1 LSYAEEC
8 CVTTPQL
15 ATTPRA
21 DTAQAG
27 GIRLRRILGRDY
39 ALGYALLIPLVIVLF
54 GLLAYPIT
62 TAISITL
69 QDKTVGMPGRF
80 IGLGNYYELLFE
92 DPVFWRVVRNGFL
105 FTFCSVAAKLVL
117 GMVMA
122 LVLNQPIF
130 ARGFFRGILLMPW
143 VAPTVVTTFSWRWML
158 DLVGAFNY
166 LLRSVGII
174 SAPIAWL
181 AQYNTAMFALILVNT
196 WRGFPFFG
204 VTLLAGM
211 QSIPAELY
219 EAAEIDGASAWQRF
233 WHVTLP
239 SLRTILL
246 VVAILSIIWT
256 FNDFAIVWLLTGGGP
271 GNATDVFAT
280 YTYKLGFRASRL
292 GYGQT
297 VSVILAPVLIFIIMI
312 LSPLMLRGENE

>member
-1 LSYAEEC
+1 MATEQLSSNSR
-8 CVTTPQL
+8 
-15 ATTPRA
+15 PRA
-21 DTAQAG
+21 AQAG

-39 ALGYALLIPLVIVLF
+39 ALGYTLIIPLVVVLF
-54 GLLAYPIT
+54 GLLAYPIV
-62 TAISITL
+62 TALGITL
-69 QDKTVGMPGRF
+69 QNKIVGMPGKF
-80 IGLGNYYELLFE
+80 IGLGNYRELLFD
-92 DPVFWRVVRNGFL
+92 DPIFWRVVRNGFL
-105 FTFCSVAAKLVL
+105 FTLGSVSLKVVL
-117 GMVMA
+117 GMIMA

-143 VAPTVVTTFSWRWML
+143 VAPTVVTALSWRWML
-158 DLVGAFNY
+158 DLTGVFNY
-166 LLRSVGII
+166 LLRSVGLIGT
-174 SAPIAWL
+174 PVAWL
-181 AQYNTAMFALILVNT
+181 AQYNTAMLALIMVNT

-219 EAAEIDGASAWQRF
+219 EAAEMDGASAWQRF
-233 WHVTLP
+233 WHITLP
-239 SLRTILL
+239 SLRTVLL
-246 VVAILSIIWT
+246 VAAILSIIWT
-256 FNDFAIVWLLTGGGP
+256 FNDFSTVWLLTGGGP

-297 VSVILAPVLIFIIMI
+297 VSVILAPVLVFIIMI

>member
-1 LSYAEEC
+1 MATDQLS
-8 CVTTPQL
+8 TNSG
-15 ATTPRA
+15 PRV
-21 DTAQAG
+21 AQAG
-27 GIRLRRILGRDY
+27 GIRLRRLLGPDY
-39 ALGYALLIPLVIVLF
+39 ALGYILIIPLIVVLF

-62 TAISITL
+62 TALGITL
-69 QDKTVGMPGRF
+69 QNKIVGMPGKF
-80 IGLGNYYELLFE
+80 IGLGNYRELLFE
-92 DPVFWRVVRNGFL
+92 DPIFWRVVRNGFL
-105 FTFCSVAAKLVL
+105 FTLGSVSLKMVL

-143 VAPTVVTTFSWRWML
+143 VAPTVVTALSWRWML
-158 DLVGAFNY
+158 DLTGVFNY
-166 LLRSVGII
+166 LLRSVGLLG
-174 SAPIAWL
+174 APVAWL
-181 AQYNTAMFALILVNT
+181 AQYNTAMFALIMVNT

-219 EAAEIDGASAWQRF
+219 EAAEMDGASAWQRF
-233 WHVTLP
+233 WHITLP
-239 SLRTILL
+239 SLRTVLL
-246 VVAILSIIWT
+246 VAAILSIIWT
-256 FNDFAIVWLLTGGGP
+256 FNDFSTVWLLTGGGP

-297 VSVILAPVLIFIIMI
+297 VSVILAPVLVFIIMI

>member
-1 LSYAEEC
+1 
-8 CVTTPQL
+8 V
-15 ATTPRA
+15 
-21 DTAQAG
+21 
-27 GIRLRRILGRDY
+27 LGRDY
-39 ALGYALLIPLVIVLF
+39 ALGYTLIIPLFIVLF
-54 GLLAYPIT
+54 GLLAYPII
-62 TAISITL
+62 TALGITL

-80 IGLGNYYELLFE
+80 IGLGNYRELLFE

-105 FTFCSVAAKLVL
+105 FTFASVAIKLVL
-117 GMVMA
+117 GMIMA

-130 ARGFFRGILLMPW
+130 ARSFFRGILLMPW
-143 VAPTVVTTFSWRWML
+143 VAPTVVTALSWRWML
-158 DLVGAFNY
+158 DLTGVFNY
-166 LLRSVGII
+166 LLRSVGLLG
-174 SAPIAWL
+174 SPIPWL
-181 AQYNTAMFALILVNT
+181 AQFNTAMIALIMVNT

-219 EAAEIDGASAWQRF
+219 EAAEMDGASAWQRF
-233 WHVTLP
+233 WHITLP
-239 SLRTILL
+239 SLRTVLL
-246 VVAILSIIWT
+246 VVAILSTIWT
-256 FNDFAIVWLLTGGGP
+256 FNDFSTVWLLTGGGP